1 MKGVK
6 EAVPVGSGDQGRC
19 YHMRPQAAGGTEFRG
34 SLEPRD
40 EQTLAT
46 LGRESGMIDRVNRGS
61 KKEEEIRTETPNN
74 RDADELKH

>member
-1 MKGVK
+1 MC
-6 EAVPVGSGDQGRC
+6 ADACPTLAPTDLLN
-19 YHMRPQAAGGTEFRG
+19 A
-34 SLEPRD
+34 

-61 KKEEEIRTETPNN
+61 KREEEIRTETPNN